1 MNEKL
6 LRYLLEQQLLTAEQA
21 DELRRAQEETNK
33 SIRELIL
40 ERAILPEE
48 QVIEALSSLTRTPV
62 VHLYEMTIPMDVRQA
77 VRPDILRTYTM
88 MPFQFDPED
97 SGTLYVAMNE
107 PMNMKGRDMVAI
119 ASKCRIKPFLAT
131 TSDILV
137 TIDRCYG
144 RRCRRLPSFTPRPT
158 SGRAPLWKIRSFR
171 RMSTPP
177 PWWCW

>member
-62 VHLYEMTIPMDVRQA
+62 VVISEVRR
-77 VRPDILRTYTM
+77 VGK
-88 MPFQFDPED
+88 E
-97 SGTLYVAMNE
+97 
-107 PMNMKGRDMVAI
+107 
-119 ASKCRIKPFLAT
+119 
-131 TSDILV
+131 
-137 TIDRCYG
+137 
-144 RRCRRLPSFTPRPT
+144 RRSRWSPYH
-158 SGRAPLWKIRSFR
+158 
-171 RMSTPP
+171 
-177 PWWCW
+177 

>member
-62 VHLYEMTIPMDVRQA
+62 VHLYESPWMSDRRFA
-77 VRPDILRTYTM
+77 
-88 MPFQFDPED
+88 
-97 SGTLYVAMNE
+97 
-107 PMNMKGRDMVAI
+107 
-119 ASKCRIKPFLAT
+119 RI
-131 TSDILV
+131 SCVHIQ
-137 TIDRCYG
+137 
-144 RRCRRLPSFTPRPT
+144 
-158 SGRAPLWKIRSFR
+158 
-171 RMSTPP
+171 
-177 PWWCW
+177 

>member
-107 PMNMKGRDMVAI
+107 PMNMKGRDQAI
-119 ASKCRIKPFLAT
+119 LRDDPAKQDGQPHRILRGAVWQCAWFQWLCCAPVQKAD
-131 TSDILV
+131 SG
-137 TIDRCYG
+137 G
-144 RRCRRLPSFTPRPT
+144 RPRHHH
-158 SGRAPLWKIRSFR
+158 G
-171 RMSTPP
+171 
-177 PWWCW
+177 

>member
-21 DELRRAQEETNK
+21 DELRHAQEETNK

-77 VRPDILRTYTM
+77 GYPAYIYND
-88 MPFQFDPED
+88 
-97 SGTLYVAMNE
+97 A
-107 PMNMKGRDMVAI
+107 
-119 ASKCRIKPFLAT
+119 
-131 TSDILV
+131 
-137 TIDRCYG
+137 
-144 RRCRRLPSFTPRPT
+144 LPV
-158 SGRAPLWKIRSFR
+158 
-171 RMSTPP
+171 
-177 PWWCW
+177 

>member
-6 LRYLLEQQLLTAEQA
+6 LRYLLEQQLFDRGTGGRAASCSGGNEQVHPRA
-21 DELRRAQEETNK
+21 DLGARHPA
-33 SIRELIL
+33 
-40 ERAILPEE
+40 PEE

-119 ASKCRIKPFLAT
+119 ASKCRIKPF
-131 TSDILV
+131 
-137 TIDRCYG
+137 
-144 RRCRRLPSFTPRPT
+144 
-158 SGRAPLWKIRSFR
+158 
-171 RMSTPP
+171 
-177 PWWCW
+177 